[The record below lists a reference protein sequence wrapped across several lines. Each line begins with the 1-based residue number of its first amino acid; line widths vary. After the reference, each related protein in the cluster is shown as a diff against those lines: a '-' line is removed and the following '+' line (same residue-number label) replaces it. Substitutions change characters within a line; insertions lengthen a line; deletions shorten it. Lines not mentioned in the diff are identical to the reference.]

1 MEDLGETVVNLALRI
16 FMHLR
21 HPVHIIMQS
30 IASVGISSIRNLVF
44 RSLKFSLMISTAAKL
59 LILI

>member
-1 MEDLGETVVNLALRI
+1 MVNLALRI